1 MNNFDTLDLIH
12 QTFRLQYFKDVILAK
27 ILDEESSASFILL
40 IRLNHMAIINSLDND
55 PEVLEVMQELL
66 KSPNTILEDQINILK
81 FFKEFLTIA
90 KTVSLR
96 KSLQIHQATV
106 VTDFMRFITRVL
118 NRSESSD
125 FESVKEAKILAIGL
139 FTNFIQHDP
148 SQIRNYLIQTDS
160 RNNQDLP
167 KNLLSTI
174 IDMFTNPETCSPIR
188 WQLVTAL
195 RILLDTF
202 NPVTLPTANNNINNN
217 NNNNLQLKL
226 QLNLNPQIL
235 AQALSQKSGEDFLN
249 YFYPEYAG
257 KLLKPLIDFDKT
269 AFALDTND
277 NKNNNN
283 NYFFKD
289 NLSSATCEILFHLGE
304 LLCSFINQ
312 HKYRIKYL
320 VLRNLILQNIFLLFK
335 CREKHLQLTGLRVF
349 RATLA
354 VEDEFYFRFF
364 IQHRSFGSLF
374 SLYRASGGS
383 DCDNLVTSAIL
394 EIFEFIRVPKD
405 SLKALIRH
413 LGTVYRL
420 ELETLGPTS
429 VFKGIL
435 ETEDRID
442 RESSLV
448 SFASSQTSESIG
460 HTSDQ
465 EMLSPQPR
473 KITNFNRNEDPDRDI
488 DEDYFS
494 NVEDELSDSNDD
506 FNVELLHNSDSE
518 KNYITFNSPISK
530 VPKQQ
535 QEEEDQAEED
545 HFELLF
551 KKQKDPGSPSKK
563 MK

>member
-55 PEVLEVMQELL
+55 PEVLEVMRELL

-118 NRSESSD
+118 NRSETSD

-160 RNNQDLP
+160 RNNNQELP

-188 WQLVTAL
+188 WQLVTSL

-202 NPVTLPTANNNINNN
+202 NPVSLPSVNNNNANTNN
-217 NNNNLQLKL
+217 NNNNLQLRL

-249 YFYPEYAG
+249 YFYPDYAG

-269 AFALDTND
+269 AFALDN
-277 NKNNNN
+277 NNNNN

-364 IQHRSFGSLF
+364 IQNRSFGSLF
-374 SLYRASGGS
+374 SLYRAAGGS

-448 SFASSQTSESIG
+448 SFASSQTSESIDQ
-460 HTSDQ
+460 TSDQ

-473 KITNFNRNEDPDRDI
+473 KQITNFNRNEDPDRDI

-494 NVEDELSDSNDD
+494 NVEDEFSDSNDD
-506 FNVELLHNSDSE
+506 LNVELSHNPDSD
-518 KNYITFNSPISK
+518 KNYFT
-530 VPKQQ
+530 KQQ

-563 MK
+563 

>member
-226 QLNLNPQIL
+226 QLNLNPHIL
-235 AQALSQKSGEDFLN
+235 AQARG
-249 YFYPEYAG
+249 
-257 KLLKPLIDFDKT
+257 
-269 AFALDTND
+269 
-277 NKNNNN
+277 
-283 NYFFKD
+283 
-289 NLSSATCEILFHLGE
+289 
-304 LLCSFINQ
+304 
-312 HKYRIKYL
+312 
-320 VLRNLILQNIFLLFK
+320 
-335 CREKHLQLTGLRVF
+335 
-349 RATLA
+349 
-354 VEDEFYFRFF
+354 
-364 IQHRSFGSLF
+364 
-374 SLYRASGGS
+374 
-383 DCDNLVTSAIL
+383 
-394 EIFEFIRVPKD
+394 
-405 SLKALIRH
+405 
-413 LGTVYRL
+413 
-420 ELETLGPTS
+420 
-429 VFKGIL
+429 
-435 ETEDRID
+435 
-442 RESSLV
+442 
-448 SFASSQTSESIG
+448 
-460 HTSDQ
+460 
-465 EMLSPQPR
+465 
-473 KITNFNRNEDPDRDI
+473 
-488 DEDYFS
+488 
-494 NVEDELSDSNDD
+494 
-506 FNVELLHNSDSE
+506 
-518 KNYITFNSPISK
+518 
-530 VPKQQ
+530 
-535 QEEEDQAEED
+535 
-545 HFELLF
+545 
-551 KKQKDPGSPSKK
+551 
-563 MK
+563 